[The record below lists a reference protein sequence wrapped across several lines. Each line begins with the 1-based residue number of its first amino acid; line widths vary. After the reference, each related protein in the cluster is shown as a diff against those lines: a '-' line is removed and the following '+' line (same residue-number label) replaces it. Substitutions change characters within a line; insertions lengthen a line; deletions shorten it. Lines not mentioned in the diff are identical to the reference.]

1 MSSTTLPLD
10 VIKTHILHPH
20 IRWRNPET
28 QSLLA
33 ARATC
38 VAFWKALPLN
48 EMLGIREETA
58 KWLLMGKTA
67 PWRNADTIKARLTEH
82 KKIRVSQ
89 LAGGTWLSDKS
100 KRLNNVVTDGNG
112 TRAYATVFTPQDKT
126 LPLLEI
132 VIIKDRHGVLRL
144 QDTAFFITAILS
156 QPGVLF
162 IVSSL
167 GIMYR
172 FEPAVIY
179 DWPLFRD
186 ADKRL
191 NFMRHLPLKTHFDIP
206 HALPGQ
212 HNRFRLRDA
221 RTVDNDVFFFL
232 TERGYLLCGV
242 MSKNDGH
249 LAIIARNVAA
259 FMLMEGSALC
269 RMDNGSLYVLNVEDP
284 FNTDKP
290 IRAKVADSV
299 DSFLAVPELKTLWL
313 ASNDAL
319 QIKKATVD
327 IPF

>member
-67 PWRNADTIKARLTEH
+67 PWRNTDTMQARLTIQ

-100 KRLNNVVTDGNG
+100 KRLNNFVTDGNG

-126 LPLLEI
+126 LPLIDI

-172 FEPAVIY
+172 FEPNAIY
-179 DWPLFRD
+179 NCPFFRR
-186 ADKRL
+186 ADRQL
-191 NFMRHLPLKTHFDIP
+191 NFMRHIPSRKHFDIP
-206 HALPGQ
+206 HTLPGL

-221 RTVDNDVFFFL
+221 RTVDSKVFFFL
-232 TERGYLLCGV
+232 TQHGFLLCGN
-242 MSKNDGH
+242 MSKDDGH

-259 FMLMEGSALC
+259 FMLNEGSALC
-269 RMDNGSLYVLNVEDP
+269 RMDNGALFVLNVEDP
-284 FNTDKP
+284 FNNDKP

-319 QIKKATVD
+319 QIKKAAVD
-327 IPF
+327 ISF

>member
-20 IRWRNPET
+20 IRHRNPET

-67 PWRNADTIKARLTEH
+67 PWRNTEH

-100 KRLNNVVTDGNG
+100 KRLNNFVTDGNG

-126 LPLLEI
+126 LPLIDI

-172 FEPAVIY
+172 FEPNAIY
-179 DWPLFRD
+179 NCPFFRR
-186 ADKRL
+186 ADRRL
-191 NFMRHLPLKTHFDIP
+191 NFMRHIPSRKHFDIP
-206 HALPGQ
+206 HTLPGL

-221 RTVDNDVFFFL
+221 RTVDSKVFFFL
-232 TERGYLLCGV
+232 TQHGFLLCGN
-242 MSKNDGH
+242 MSKDDGH

-259 FMLMEGSALC
+259 FMLNEGSALC
-269 RMDNGSLYVLNVEDP
+269 RMDNGALFVLNVEDP
-284 FNTDKP
+284 
-290 IRAKVADSV
+290 ADSV